1 MNRQTT
7 LRRNLDI
14 NKSNHPGV
22 TLTLLILKG
31 LPIFM

>member
-1 MNRQTT
+1 MRQST

-22 TLTLLILKG
+22 TLTLIILKS
-31 LPIFM
+31 LPILM